1 MWINL
6 FLVNIKVVILKI
18 ESIKYKKVSTIL
30 IKEKVIN
37 DGFSLVNRGSIEI

>member
-30 IKEKVIN
+30 IEFKIEYLK
-37 DGFSLVNRGSIEI
+37 RSI

>member
-30 IKEKVIN
+30 IKFKIEYLK
-37 DGFSLVNRGSIEI
+37 RSI